1 MLERITI
8 TFKTK
13 KQTKHKRN
21 KKKIHHNVLHTKTFR
36 IELKT
41 FEVFFIRR
49 RKKKSE
55 FKEK

>member
-13 KQTKHKRN
+13 KQTKQ
-21 KKKIHHNVLHTKTFR
+21 KKIHHNVLHTKTFR

-41 FEVFFIRR
+41 FEVFLLEE
-49 RKKKSE
+49 KKSE

>member
-41 FEVFFIRR
+41 FEVFLLEE
-49 RKKKSE
+49 KKSE